1 MWSVELYTQRLMT
14 ATAHQC
20 TCFGALL
27 HHAQNHLFSFSILS
41 FYFPFKIDRHRLK
54 EINNL
59 QGCTLQ
65 GYVWSFLFDI
75 MLKFNNPFY
84 HDQFWVQFYSAMWF
98 VNLKVR
104 IISSLKLV
112 RNINLLLF
120 ILFKITLYLKI
131 GYIGSSE
138 QQKHT

>member
-1 MWSVELYTQRLMT
+1 MT

-65 GYVWSFLFDI
+65 GYVWSFIFDI
-75 MLKFNNPFY
+75 ILKFNNPF
-84 HDQFWVQFYSAMWF
+84 
-98 VNLKVR
+98 L
-104 IISSLKLV
+104 ISDIDIPIVMATAIAATEFL
-112 RNINLLLF
+112 
-120 ILFKITLYLKI
+120 TL
-131 GYIGSSE
+131 
-138 QQKHT
+138 